1 MKCPYCGW
9 GIYPEDDRVYDCG
22 TLVGATA
29 PETGLCHSGYEHQL
43 KTELAALNALVRE
56 IGKVGDALT
65 DYSECIYDCS
75 IAPTYEEVRDSM
87 LEILDR
93 PNVRAVMRENQ
104 VVDSGY
110 TSTITSG
117 SSNPP
122 DRVRFPRKEEEE

>member
-1 MKCPYCGW
+1 MPHAGSAEQRRY
-9 GIYPEDDRVYDCG
+9 
-22 TLVGATA
+22 
-29 PETGLCHSGYEHQL
+29 
-43 KTELAALNALVRE
+43 VRE
-56 IGKVGDALT
+56 MF
-65 DYSECIYDCS
+65 SS

-122 DRVRFPRKEEEE
+122 DNGVRFPRKEEEE